1 MSKILDDI
9 ALELRNNKKKVQL
22 IYAFNGTGKTR
33 ISRKFKELI
42 SPKLEDD
49 TEYSGEL
56 KHKKILYYSSFTE
69 DLFYWDNDLE
79 YDSKIKLKIHKNS
92 FTDWVFIEQG
102 LEDTVTRIFQH
113 YTNEK
118 LTPNFNEEYTFQNE
132 YGDNITI
139 PAYSEIV
146 FSYARGDDAFQENI
160 KISKGEE
167 SNFVWSVFYSLFE
180 QVISELNIA
189 EIKNRS
195 TDKFN
200 NLEYV
205 FIDDPVSSLDENHF
219 IELAID
225 IAQLIQ
231 SSESNLKFIITTH
244 NPLFYNV
251 LHNEFR
257 RENSI
262 SYRLEKIN
270 YDDFILSKQESD
282 SPFAYQVYLKNQLED
297 LFKEEV
303 LAEKLKELIKKVI
316 SKDKEEK
323 IERLFT
329 NGLTQEELEEFH
341 KEFPEFNDLYV
352 IKTYFKKENKKVF
365 YK

>member
-1 MSKILDDI
+1 
-9 ALELRNNKKKVQL
+9 
-22 IYAFNGTGKTR
+22 
-33 ISRKFKELI
+33 
-42 SPKLEDD
+42 
-49 TEYSGEL
+49 
-56 KHKKILYYSSFTE
+56 
-69 DLFYWDNDLE
+69 
-79 YDSKIKLKIHKNS
+79 
-92 FTDWVFIEQG
+92 
-102 LEDTVTRIFQH
+102 TVTRIFQH

-231 SSESNLKFIITTH
+231 SSES
-244 NPLFYNV
+244 
-251 LHNEFR
+251 
-257 RENSI
+257 
-262 SYRLEKIN
+262 
-270 YDDFILSKQESD
+270 
-282 SPFAYQVYLKNQLED
+282 
-297 LFKEEV
+297 
-303 LAEKLKELIKKVI
+303 
-316 SKDKEEK
+316 
-323 IERLFT
+323 
-329 NGLTQEELEEFH
+329 
-341 KEFPEFNDLYV
+341 
-352 IKTYFKKENKKVF
+352 
-365 YK
+365 

>member
-1 MSKILDDI
+1 
-9 ALELRNNKKKVQL
+9 
-22 IYAFNGTGKTR
+22 
-33 ISRKFKELI
+33 
-42 SPKLEDD
+42 
-49 TEYSGEL
+49 
-56 KHKKILYYSSFTE
+56 
-69 DLFYWDNDLE
+69 
-79 YDSKIKLKIHKNS
+79 
-92 FTDWVFIEQG
+92 
-102 LEDTVTRIFQH
+102 
-113 YTNEK
+113 
-118 LTPNFNEEYTFQNE
+118 FNEEYTFQNE

-341 KEFPEFNDLYV
+341 KE
-352 IKTYFKKENKKVF
+352 
-365 YK
+365 